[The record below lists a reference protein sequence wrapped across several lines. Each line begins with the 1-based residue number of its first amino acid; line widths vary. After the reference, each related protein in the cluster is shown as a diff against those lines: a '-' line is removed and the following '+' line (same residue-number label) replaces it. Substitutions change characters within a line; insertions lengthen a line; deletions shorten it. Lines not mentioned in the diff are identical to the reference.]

1 MKFDISAHQP
11 FFRFAELDSTQT
23 YVSASIRDGEPISGC
38 LTESQTNGRGRFQ
51 REWIAGP
58 NSSLTTTLVFN
69 AYKNHPEPHLIG
81 MATAIAVA
89 NAFDAKLQWPNDI
102 VVGGKKLAGILTEVI
117 VGPDGDRRTI
127 VGIGLNLGQTR
138 FPTEIAFRATSLA
151 IEGREVPTI
160 DEALQ
165 RVIASIHAVPEPDA
179 WSALRDHWERRCA
192 TQGKIFLLPG
202 GDMALGVRVNEAA
215 CLECTVDQQ
224 TRVVSVGEALF
235 G

>member
-1 MKFDISAHQP
+1 MKFEISAQQP

-23 YVSASIRDGEPISGC
+23 YVSAAIRDGQPISGC
-38 LTESQTNGRGRFQ
+38 LTESQTKGRGRFQ

-69 AYKNHPEPHLIG
+69 AYRNHPEPHLIG

-102 VVGGKKLAGILTEVI
+102 VIGGKKLAGVLTEVI
-117 VGPDGDRRTI
+117 VGPDGDRLTI

-151 IEGREVPTI
+151 IESREVPTI

-165 RVIASIHAVPEPDA
+165 KVLSSIQRVPEPTS
-179 WSALRDHWERRCA
+179 WLSLRDEWNQRCA

-202 GDMALGVRVNEAA
+202 GDMALGVRVNETA